1 MSVVFAMKEQLREAV
16 IPCQSG
22 EVLQEVH
29 VYLLERF
36 HGIFLQ
42 KCQALFS
49 RTITFS

>member
-1 MSVVFAMKEQLREAV
+1 MPVVFAMKEQLREAV
-16 IPCQSG
+16 IPSGEGGLIPCQSG

-42 KCQALFS
+42 K
-49 RTITFS
+49 